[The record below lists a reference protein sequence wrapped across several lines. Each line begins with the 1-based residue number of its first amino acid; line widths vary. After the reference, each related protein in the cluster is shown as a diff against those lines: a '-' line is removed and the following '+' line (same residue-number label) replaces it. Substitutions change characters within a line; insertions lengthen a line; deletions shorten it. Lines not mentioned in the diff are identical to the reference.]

1 MSLGYLF
8 KKYRKLNG
16 LTQKTLGEITNLDDV
31 RIRQYESDLR
41 TPKENVL
48 KTICKALNIKS
59 EYINHPSLPYTR
71 EDVIRFL
78 FKTEDF
84 IPVDINQVDIDG
96 TKVNSIS
103 FLGPNILKI
112 DQTLSSWQ
120 AMKNKYRNNE
130 ITQKQYEDWKANWP
144 DSMADDY
151 KLNSFKIDKY

>member
-1 MSLGYLF
+1 
-8 KKYRKLNG
+8 
-16 LTQKTLGEITNLDDV
+16 
-31 RIRQYESDLR
+31 
-41 TPKENVL
+41 
-48 KTICKALNIKS
+48 CKALNIKT
-59 EYINHPSLPYTR
+59 EYINNPSLPYSS

-112 DQTLSSWQ
+112 DQTLSAWQ
-120 AMKNKYRNNE
+120 AMKNKYTNSE

-151 KLNSFKIDKY
+151 